1 MRNDFEFC
9 KTAQKPYDK
18 YVVAM
23 LIAVAQITD
32 SISVSS
38 DGDQEDWL
46 EGLQLYVERCTL
58 NDTLND
64 YAKEL
69 IPDNIMEMYEK
80 KEIQKLVKEI
90 TEEASTVF
98 DNTKYNKSKWSP
110 QFDVEGT
117 INSYEFKLNK
127 GTLSIA
133 CLDYSIKMENQKN
146 KIDNLR
152 ISLMTREYIDF
163 LTYKAYK

>member
-1 MRNDFEFC
+1 MGYTHYWRPTRDLTEDEWDNIRQVAKTILKDNHGIILDNEPTDSQNLSITYDSILCNGIGDDGHETFYLTRKMRNDFEFC

-18 YVVAM
+18 YIVAM

-46 EGLQLYVERCTL
+46 EGLQLYVERCTS

-69 IPDNIMEMYEK
+69 IPDS
-80 KEIQKLVKEI
+80 VRV
-90 TEEASTVF
+90 A
-98 DNTKYNKSKWSP
+98 
-110 QFDVEGT
+110 
-117 INSYEFKLNK
+117 
-127 GTLSIA
+127 
-133 CLDYSIKMENQKN
+133 
-146 KIDNLR
+146 
-152 ISLMTREYIDF
+152 
-163 LTYKAYK
+163 

>member
-1 MRNDFEFC
+1 MGYTHYWRPTRDLTEDEWDNIRQVAKRILKDNHGVILDNEPTDSQNLSITYDSVLCNGIGDDGHETFYLTRKMRNDFEFC

-18 YVVAM
+18 YIVAM

-46 EGLQLYVERCTL
+46 EGLQLYVERCTS

-69 IPDNIMEMYEK
+69 IPDS
-80 KEIQKLVKEI
+80 VRV
-90 TEEASTVF
+90 A
-98 DNTKYNKSKWSP
+98 
-110 QFDVEGT
+110 
-117 INSYEFKLNK
+117 
-127 GTLSIA
+127 
-133 CLDYSIKMENQKN
+133 
-146 KIDNLR
+146 
-152 ISLMTREYIDF
+152 
-163 LTYKAYK
+163 

>member
-1 MRNDFEFC
+1 MGYTHYWRPTRDLTEDEWDNVRQVAKTILKDNHGIILDNEPTDSQNLSITYESILCNGIGDDGHETFYLTRKMRNDFEFC

-18 YVVAM
+18 YIVAM

-46 EGLQLYVERCTL
+46 EGLQLYVERCTS

-69 IPDNIMEMYEK
+69 IPDS
-80 KEIQKLVKEI
+80 VRV
-90 TEEASTVF
+90 A
-98 DNTKYNKSKWSP
+98 
-110 QFDVEGT
+110 
-117 INSYEFKLNK
+117 
-127 GTLSIA
+127 
-133 CLDYSIKMENQKN
+133 
-146 KIDNLR
+146 
-152 ISLMTREYIDF
+152 
-163 LTYKAYK
+163 

>member
-1 MRNDFEFC
+1 MGYTHYWRPTRDLTEDEWDNIRQVAKTILKDNHGIILDNEPTDSQNLSITYESILCNGIGNDGHETFYLTRKMRNDFEFC

-18 YVVAM
+18 YIVAM

-46 EGLQLYVERCTL
+46 EGLQLYVERCTS

-69 IPDNIMEMYEK
+69 IPDS
-80 KEIQKLVKEI
+80 VRV
-90 TEEASTVF
+90 A
-98 DNTKYNKSKWSP
+98 
-110 QFDVEGT
+110 
-117 INSYEFKLNK
+117 
-127 GTLSIA
+127 
-133 CLDYSIKMENQKN
+133 
-146 KIDNLR
+146 
-152 ISLMTREYIDF
+152 
-163 LTYKAYK
+163 

>member
-1 MRNDFEFC
+1 MGYTHYWRPTRDLTEDEWDNIRQVAKTILKDNHGIILDNEPTDSQNLSITYDSVLCNGIGDDGHETFYLTRKMRNDFEFC

-18 YVVAM
+18 YIVAM

-46 EGLQLYVERCTL
+46 EGLQLYVERCTS

-69 IPDNIMEMYEK
+69 IPDS
-80 KEIQKLVKEI
+80 VRV
-90 TEEASTVF
+90 A
-98 DNTKYNKSKWSP
+98 
-110 QFDVEGT
+110 
-117 INSYEFKLNK
+117 
-127 GTLSIA
+127 
-133 CLDYSIKMENQKN
+133 
-146 KIDNLR
+146 
-152 ISLMTREYIDF
+152 
-163 LTYKAYK
+163 

>member
-1 MRNDFEFC
+1 MGYTHYWRPTRDLTEDEWDNIRQVAKTILKDNHGIILDNEPTDSQNLSITYESILCNGIGDDGHETFYLTRKMRDNPNIYLARVGVRNDFEFC

-32 SISVSS
+32 SITVSS

-46 EGLQLYVERCTL
+46 EGLQLYVDRCTS

-69 IPDNIMEMYEK
+69 IPDS
-80 KEIQKLVKEI
+80 VRV
-90 TEEASTVF
+90 A
-98 DNTKYNKSKWSP
+98 
-110 QFDVEGT
+110 
-117 INSYEFKLNK
+117 
-127 GTLSIA
+127 
-133 CLDYSIKMENQKN
+133 
-146 KIDNLR
+146 
-152 ISLMTREYIDF
+152 
-163 LTYKAYK
+163 

>member
-1 MRNDFEFC
+1 MGYTHYWRPTRDLTEDEWDNIRQVAKTILKDNHGIILDNEPTDSQNLSITYESILCNGIGDDGHETFYLTRKMRNDFEFC

-18 YVVAM
+18 YIVAM

-46 EGLQLYVERCTL
+46 EGLQLYVERCTS

-69 IPDNIMEMYEK
+69 IPDS
-80 KEIQKLVKEI
+80 VRV
-90 TEEASTVF
+90 A
-98 DNTKYNKSKWSP
+98 
-110 QFDVEGT
+110 
-117 INSYEFKLNK
+117 
-127 GTLSIA
+127 
-133 CLDYSIKMENQKN
+133 
-146 KIDNLR
+146 
-152 ISLMTREYIDF
+152 
-163 LTYKAYK
+163 

>member
-1 MRNDFEFC
+1 MGYTHYWRPTRDLTEDEWDNIRQVAKTILKDNHGIILDNEPTDSQNLSITYDSVLCNGVGDDGHETFYLTRKMRNDFEFC

-18 YVVAM
+18 YIVAM

-46 EGLQLYVERCTL
+46 EGLQLYVERCTS

-69 IPDNIMEMYEK
+69 IPDS
-80 KEIQKLVKEI
+80 VRV
-90 TEEASTVF
+90 A
-98 DNTKYNKSKWSP
+98 
-110 QFDVEGT
+110 
-117 INSYEFKLNK
+117 
-127 GTLSIA
+127 
-133 CLDYSIKMENQKN
+133 
-146 KIDNLR
+146 
-152 ISLMTREYIDF
+152 
-163 LTYKAYK
+163 

>member
-1 MRNDFEFC
+1 MGYTHYWRPTRDLTEDEWDNIRQVAKTILKDNHGIILDNEPTDSQNLSITYDSILCNGIGDDGHETFYLTRKMRNDFEFC

-18 YVVAM
+18 YIVAM

-69 IPDNIMEMYEK
+69 IPDS
-80 KEIQKLVKEI
+80 VRV
-90 TEEASTVF
+90 A
-98 DNTKYNKSKWSP
+98 
-110 QFDVEGT
+110 
-117 INSYEFKLNK
+117 
-127 GTLSIA
+127 
-133 CLDYSIKMENQKN
+133 
-146 KIDNLR
+146 
-152 ISLMTREYIDF
+152 
-163 LTYKAYK
+163 

>member
-1 MRNDFEFC
+1 MGDTHYWRPTRDLTEDEWDNIRQVAKTILKDNHGIILDNEPTDSQNLSITYESILCNGIGDDGHETFYLTRKMRNDFEFC

-18 YVVAM
+18 YIVAM

-46 EGLQLYVERCTL
+46 EGLQLYVDRCTS

-69 IPDNIMEMYEK
+69 IPDS
-80 KEIQKLVKEI
+80 VRV
-90 TEEASTVF
+90 A
-98 DNTKYNKSKWSP
+98 
-110 QFDVEGT
+110 
-117 INSYEFKLNK
+117 
-127 GTLSIA
+127 
-133 CLDYSIKMENQKN
+133 
-146 KIDNLR
+146 
-152 ISLMTREYIDF
+152 
-163 LTYKAYK
+163 

>member
-1 MRNDFEFC
+1 MGYTHYWRPTRDLTEDEWDNIRQVAKTILKDNHGIILDNEPTDSQNLSITYDSILCNGIGDDGHETFYLTRKMRNDFEFC

-18 YVVAM
+18 YIVAM

-46 EGLQLYVERCTL
+46 EGLQLYVERCTS

-69 IPDNIMEMYEK
+69 IP
-80 KEIQKLVKEI
+80 
-90 TEEASTVF
+90 ASVR
-98 DNTKYNKSKWSP
+98 
-110 QFDVEGT
+110 V
-117 INSYEFKLNK
+117 
-127 GTLSIA
+127 A
-133 CLDYSIKMENQKN
+133 
-146 KIDNLR
+146 
-152 ISLMTREYIDF
+152 
-163 LTYKAYK
+163 

>member
-1 MRNDFEFC
+1 MGYTHYWRPTRDLTEDEWDNIRQVAKTILKDNHGIILDNEPTDSQNLSITYDSILCNGIGNDGHETFYLTRKMRNDFEFC

-18 YVVAM
+18 YIVAM

-46 EGLQLYVERCTL
+46 EGLQLYVERCTS

-69 IPDNIMEMYEK
+69 IPDS
-80 KEIQKLVKEI
+80 VRV
-90 TEEASTVF
+90 A
-98 DNTKYNKSKWSP
+98 
-110 QFDVEGT
+110 
-117 INSYEFKLNK
+117 
-127 GTLSIA
+127 
-133 CLDYSIKMENQKN
+133 
-146 KIDNLR
+146 
-152 ISLMTREYIDF
+152 
-163 LTYKAYK
+163 